1 MQGLDFTAA
10 IAIPDIEHR
19 KPGSH
24 VVPMQQVVK
33 DIIADRV
40 RSFFNDRGHGE
51 RPVARSN
58 GGLFGPGSVAWK
70 VHGDV
75 TTMMVGGVAALLM
88 QMLHPAVLAGVWDHS
103 NFRDDMHGRLR
114 RTARFIAL
122 TTYGSDAEASEA
134 IERVREVHRHVTG
147 WLPDGR
153 PYAAGDPD
161 LLTWVHVTETWCFLE
176 AWKRYAEPAMPPAGQ
191 DQYFLEMREIA
202 LRLGARDVPRS
213 RDDAIAYMTQMRGS
227 LDVSDRT
234 RAIVAV
240 LLNPPIRNSAL
251 TPLQRISAQASVDIL
266 PRWARR
272 MHALHSSKLA
282 RPIVHC
288 GTVGV
293 THLMRWAFS

>member
-1 MQGLDFTAA
+1 
-10 IAIPDIEHR
+10 
-19 KPGSH
+19 
-24 VVPMQQVVK
+24 MQQVVK

-51 RPVARSN
+51 RPIARSN
-58 GGLFGPGSVAWK
+58 DGLFGSGSVAWK

-103 NFRDDMHGRLR
+103 NFRNDMHGRLR

-122 TTYGSDAEASEA
+122 TTYGSEAQASQA

-147 WLPDGR
+147 WLPDGS

-161 LLTWVHVTETWCFLE
+161 LLAWVHVTETWCFLE
-176 AWKRYAEPAMPPAGQ
+176 AWKRYAEPSMPPQEQ
-191 DQYFLEMREIA
+191 DQYFFEMREIA
-202 LRLGARDVPRS
+202 LRLGACDVARS
-213 RDDAIAYMTQMRGS
+213 RGDAIAYMTHKRDS
-227 LDVSDRT
+227 LEVSDRT
-234 RAIVAV
+234 RAIVAL
-240 LLNPPIRNSAL
+240 LLNPPIRNRAL
-251 TPLQRISAQASVDIL
+251 TPFQRISAQASVDLL

-272 MHALHSSKLA
+272 MHALHSSKFA